1 MAPVSMRRMTDVAA
15 KLAELEARI
24 EELEGRR
31 RTGDAEHGF
40 IEYRGSVDFGG
51 PVDWTIRYSAA
62 AIPQLPAQTR
72 VDVLAALGHP
82 VRQALIEA
90 LLDGPRTGTELAEA
104 VSLNSTGQLYHH
116 IRTLTSAKVIE
127 QHTRGA
133 YRIPAQKVVPLLI
146 LMTAAAD
153 IGEVLR

>member
-1 MAPVSMRRMTDVAA
+1 MTDVAA

-31 RTGDAEHGF
+31 HIDDSARGYID
-40 IEYRGSVDFGG
+40 YSGSVDLGGG
-51 PVDWTIRYSAA
+51 PIDWTIRYSAA
-62 AIPQLPAQTR
+62 AVPQLPAQAR

-82 VRQALIEA
+82 VRRALVET

-104 VSLNSTGQLYHH
+104 VSLTSAGQLYHH
-116 IRTLTSAKVIE
+116 IRALTSAKVIE

-133 YRIPAQKVVPLLI
+133 YRIPAPKVVPLLVV
-146 LMTAAAD
+146 MTAAAD
-153 IGEVLR
+153 IGEALR

>member
-1 MAPVSMRRMTDVAA
+1 MTDVAA

-24 EELEGRR
+24 EQLEGRR
-31 RTGDAEHGF
+31 RTEDAERGF
-40 IEYRGSVDFGG
+40 IEYGGSVDFGG
-51 PVDWTIRYSAA
+51 PIDWTIRYSAA
-62 AIPQLPAQTR
+62 AIRQLPAQAR

-82 VRQALIEA
+82 VRRALIET
-90 LLDGPRTGTELAEA
+90 LLDGPATGAELAAA

-116 IRTLTSAKVIE
+116 IRALTSAKVIE

-133 YRIPAQKVVPLLI
+133 YRIPAPKVVPLLI
-146 LMTAAAD
+146 IMTAAAD